1 MVANKNARLRELG
14 AMNTSCRFAIRK
26 AVVALLLMM
35 ACNQTIIAQDS
46 TTVGQ
51 LSDLNSA
58 NILKTAQLVG
68 AQLDAKLDKVN
79 VENGKSAPASVG
91 GAGNHS
97 HTPAP
102 VVKGVFGA
110 NGKLFATF
118 LYADGATV
126 DAHRGSVIPG
136 GYTVMSLDAEH
147 VTLGKAGRRI
157 EVGFSDTAPTTPHPQ
172 AQSPAGSFISG
183 MPIPG
188 MASDTAGQP

>member
-1 MVANKNARLRELG
+1 MVANKNARRRECD
-14 AMNTSCRFAIRK
+14 AMNTSCRCTYRNAL
-26 AVVALLLMM
+26 AVFLLAL
-35 ACNQTIIAQDS
+35 ACYAPVIAQDS

-79 VENGKSAPASVG
+79 VENGKSAPASVD

-97 HTPAP
+97 AMPAP

-147 VTLGKAGRRI
+147 VTLSKGGRRI
-157 EVGFSDTAPTTPHPQ
+157 EVGFSDTAPTVPHSQ
-172 AQSPAGSFISG
+172 AQSPSGTFING

-188 MASDTAGQP
+188 MASNTVGQP